1 MNRKKEESLKRLNTA
16 IKSIATASKSVLLEN
31 MPQVFYT
38 GDIPGSPF
46 TGDFSCHSWFSVAE
60 QEVDMNKE
68 DTLLQNLVRVR
79 IENAIYSMIDLLEK
93 ELELLKKE
101 G

>member
-16 IKSIATASKSVLLEN
+16 IKSIAAASKSGLLEN
-31 MPQVFYT
+31 TPQVFYT

-46 TGDFSCHSWFSVAE
+46 TGNVSCHLWFSVAE
-60 QEVDMNKE
+60 QEVDRNKE

-79 IENAIYSMIDLLEK
+79 IESAICNMIDLLEK
-93 ELELLKKE
+93 ELGLLKK
-101 G
+101 GG